1 MTDFLVELGTEELPP
16 KALKTLI
23 ASFKEAI
30 EASLKAEELSFSSVT
45 AFAAPRRLAVL
56 VENLENQT
64 PSKELVVWGPPAAIA
79 FDAEGKPTK
88 AALAFA
94 DKNGIEA
101 SALKAESDG
110 KVEKLVAR
118 ISAQGKKTVDLLEAI
133 VNDALAKLPI
143 AKRMKWGAKREEFVR
158 PAHWLVMLF
167 GTEIVNASVLG
178 LQAGRTTRGHRFHYN
193 NAIDLANASDYA
205 SALKNTGFVLAD
217 MNERKALIQAQVNAE
232 AKKVGG
238 VAVIDADLLDEVT
251 ALVEWPN
258 ALTGKFEER
267 FLQVPAEALIAS
279 MKEHQKYFHVVDA
292 NGKLMPNFITVANIA
307 SKDPSQIIDGN
318 ERVIRPR
325 LSDAA
330 FFFETDK
337 KTTLATLRERLKTI
351 VFQAQL
357 GTVYEKTERVAKLA
371 KSIAAQ
377 LKADETSA
385 VRAGELCKSDLV
397 TNMVGE
403 FDNMQGIAG
412 YYYALNDGENTEV
425 AAAMNEQYLPRFAGD
440 VLPETMTGAIIA
452 LADRL
457 DTITGIFGIGQLP
470 TGSKDPFALR
480 RASIAVLRIL
490 VEKNLALDLRHLLE
504 DALDQGHVP
513 QLEERNQLE
522 LASKFSDPQLSLNI
536 LSYMLDRFRAMFE
549 DAQISTEVF
558 LSVQARNLQ
567 EPLNIHKR
575 VLEVNEWWNNSAEAP
590 VLAALNKRVA
600 NIISKQHPENY
611 QHPVNTELLT
621 DSAEKKLY
629 QAIEEKRSEIAPLLK
644 SHDYLK
650 ALVALARLEQPIV
663 AFFDEVMVMCDDPA
677 IQNNRLSLLHKLR
690 VLFLGVA
697 DISYLVPAKN

>member
-23 ASFKEAI
+23 ASFKETI
-30 EASLKAEELSFSSVT
+30 EASLKAEELSFST
-45 AFAAPRRLAVL
+45 IKAFAAPRRLAVL
-56 VENLENQT
+56 VENLADQT

-94 DKNGIEA
+94 DKNGINA

-118 ISAQGKKTVDLLEAI
+118 ISAQGKKTTDLLEAI

-158 PAHWLVMLF
+158 PAHWLVMLY
-167 GTEIVNASVLG
+167 GSEAVNANVLG
-178 LQAGRTTRGHRFHYN
+178 LQAGRTTHGHRFHYN
-193 NAIDLANASDYA
+193 NAIELAQAGDYLA
-205 SALKNTGFVLAD
+205 ALKNTGFVLAD
-217 MNERKALIQAQVNAE
+217 MNERKTLIEQQVNAE

-238 VAVIDADLLDEVT
+238 VAVIDPDLLDEVT

-267 FLQVPAEALIAS
+267 FLVVPPEALIAS

-337 KTTLATLRERLKTI
+337 KTTLASLRERLKTI

-357 GTVYEKTERVAKLA
+357 GTIFEKTERVAKLA
-371 KSIAAQ
+371 KHIASQ
-377 LKADETSA
+377 LKADEASA

-412 YYYALNDGENTEV
+412 YYYALNDDENAEV

-440 VLPETMTGAIIA
+440 QLPATTTGAIIA

-457 DTITGIFGIGQLP
+457 DTISGIFGIGQQP

-490 VEKNLALDLRHLLE
+490 VEKNLALDLRELLIFAKSQHKNLTVG
-504 DALDQGHVP
+504 D
-513 QLEERNQLE
+513 E
-522 LASKFSDPQLSLNI
+522 LVEQV
-536 LSYMLDRFRAMFE
+536 LSYMLDRFRAFYE
-549 DAQISTEVF
+549 DANIPAEVF
-558 LSVQARNLQ
+558 QAVTAKQLSQPLDINQRVLAVNEFSKLPQAQALAAANKRVSNILSKQNASSNAVIHSDLLQ
-567 EPLNIHKR
+567 EDAEKVLAKAISAKAELVTPLFDKR
-575 VLEVNEWWNNSAEAP
+575 EYTKA
-590 VLAALNKRVA
+590 LAALA
-600 NIISKQHPENY
+600 DLQ
-611 QHPVNTELLT
+611 QPV
-621 DSAEKKLY
+621 D
-629 QAIEEKRSEIAPLLK
+629 
-644 SHDYLK
+644 
-650 ALVALARLEQPIV
+650 
-663 AFFDEVMVMCDDPA
+663 AFFDNVMVMCEDA
-677 IQNNRLSLLHKLR
+677 ALQQNRLALLQQLR
-690 VLFLGVA
+690 ALFLEVA

>member
-1 MTDFLVELGTEELPP
+1 MTDFLLELGTEELPP

-23 ASFKEAI
+23 AALHENI
-30 EASLKAEELSFSSVT
+30 EASLKAEDLSFSAVKS
-45 AFAAPRRLAVL
+45 FAAPRRMAVL
-56 VENLENQT
+56 VENLASET

-88 AALAFA
+88 AAIAFA
-94 DKNGIEA
+94 EKNGIAA
-101 SALKAESDG
+101 SELKAESDG
-110 KVEKLVAR
+110 KAEKLVAR
-118 ISAQGKKTVDLLEAI
+118 ISQQGKKTFELLEAI
-133 VNDALAKLPI
+133 VNDAFTKLPI

-167 GTEIVNASVLG
+167 GADVVNASVLG

-193 NAIDLANASDYA
+193 NTIELAQAGDYLA
-205 SALKNTGFVLAD
+205 ALKSTGFVLAD
-217 MNERKALIQAQVNAE
+217 MSERKTLIEQQVNAE

-238 VAVIDADLLDEVT
+238 VAVIDPDLLDEVT

-337 KTTLATLRERLKTI
+337 KTTLAALRERLKTI

-371 KSIAAQ
+371 KLIAAQ
-377 LKADETSA
+377 LKADEASA

-412 YYYALNDGENTEV
+412 YYYALNDGENAEV

-440 VLPETMTGAIIA
+440 ALPETITGAIIA

-457 DTITGIFGIGQLP
+457 DTISGIFGIGQQP

-490 VEKNLALDLRHLLE
+490 VEKNLALDLRELLTFAKSQHSNLTVG
-504 DALDQGHVP
+504 D
-513 QLEERNQLE
+513 E
-522 LASKFSDPQLSLNI
+522 LVEQVLG
-536 LSYMLDRFRAMFE
+536 YMLDRFRAFYE
-549 DAQISTEVF
+549 DANIPAEVF
-558 LSVQARNLQ
+558 QAVTAKQLSQPLDINQRVLAVNEFRKLPQAQALAAAN
-567 EPLNIHKR
+567 KR
-575 VLEVNEWWNNSAEAP
+575 VSNILSKQNASSNAVIHSDLLKEEAEINLARAISAKAELVTPLFDKREYTKA
-590 VLAALNKRVA
+590 LAALA
-600 NIISKQHPENY
+600 DLQ
-611 QHPVNTELLT
+611 QPV
-621 DSAEKKLY
+621 D
-629 QAIEEKRSEIAPLLK
+629 
-644 SHDYLK
+644 
-650 ALVALARLEQPIV
+650 
-663 AFFDEVMVMCDDPA
+663 AFFDSVMVMCEDA
-677 IQNNRLSLLHKLR
+677 ALQQNRLALLQQLR
-690 VLFLGVA
+690 GLFLEVA

>member
-23 ASFKEAI
+23 AVFQEDI
-30 EASLKAEELSFSSVT
+30 EASLKAEELSFSAIRS
-45 AFAAPRRLAVL
+45 FAAPRRLAVL
-56 VENLENQT
+56 VENLANQT
-64 PSKELVVWGPPAAIA
+64 PSKELVVWGPPATIA

-94 DKNGIEA
+94 DKNCIAA
-101 SALKAESDG
+101 SELKVESDG

-118 ISAQGKKTVDLLEAI
+118 ISAQGKKTVELLESI
-133 VNDALAKLPI
+133 VSDALVKLPI

-158 PAHWLVMLF
+158 PAHWLVMLY
-167 GTEIVNASVLG
+167 GSEIVNAKILG
-178 LQAGRTTRGHRFHYN
+178 LQAGRETRGHRFHFN
-193 NAIDLANASDYA
+193 NSIELKNAADYVNV
-205 SALKNTGFVLAD
+205 LKNTGFVLAD
-217 MNERKALIQAQVNAE
+217 RDERRALIQEQVNAE
-232 AKKVGG
+232 AKKIGG
-238 VAVIDADLLDEVT
+238 VAVIDEDLLDEVT

-279 MKEHQKYFHVVDA
+279 MKEHQKYFHVVDSK
-292 NGKLMPNFITVANIA
+292 GKLMPNFITVANIA
-307 SKDPSQIIDGN
+307 SKDPAQIIDGN

-337 KTTLATLRERLKTI
+337 KTTLESLRERLKTI

-371 KSIAAQ
+371 KYIATH
-377 LKADETSA
+377 LKADEKLA
-385 VRAGELCKSDLV
+385 ERAGHLCKSDLV

-412 YYYALNDGENTEV
+412 YYYALNDGENPDV

-440 VLPETMTGAIIA
+440 KLPETTTGAIIA

-457 DTITGIFGIGQLP
+457 DTISGIFGIGQQP

-490 VEKNLALDLRHLLE
+490 IDKKLNLDLKELLIV
-504 DALDQGHVP
+504 ALKQHQIPGV
-513 QLEERNQLE
+513 
-522 LASKFSDPQLSLNI
+522 LNI
-536 LSYMLDRFRAMFE
+536 LQESAKHNNSELITITEKLVIYMLDRLRAFYE
-549 DAQISTEVF
+549 DANIPAEVF
-558 LSVQARNLQ
+558 QAVNAKQLTR
-567 EPLNIHKR
+567 PLDINQRVLAVNEFSKLPQAQALAAANKR
-575 VLEVNEWWNNSAEAP
+575 VSNILSKQPNLVNAAVNKELLVEQAEINLDKAVREKYQDVLP
-590 VLAALNKRVA
+590 LFENREYTKALAALA
-600 NIISKQHPENY
+600 NLQKPVDDFFEN
-611 QHPVNTELLT
+611 
-621 DSAEKKLY
+621 
-629 QAIEEKRSEIAPLLK
+629 
-644 SHDYLK
+644 
-650 ALVALARLEQPIV
+650 
-663 AFFDEVMVMCDDPA
+663 VMVMCDD
-677 IQNNRLSLLHKLR
+677 QDLQQNRLTLLGHLR
-690 VLFLGVA
+690 GLFLEVA